1 MQLSGVAGIASLLVV
16 SAIATQNSTS
26 SLSNLVRR
34 HHDHASFTSVY
45 IMRDKVDYS
54 QGSLQVHNPDGSV
67 AFLFDKVMRD
77 FQNGISTTVV
87 MDRHSI
93 PLLRLDSQGDI
104 CKHKSWYI
112 EPDAAGSNH
121 TRIEIN
127 PRFWKADRWYVSF
140 VAPSGEQF
148 RFIFKRKFW
157 DKGGKIY
164 RMRNGE
170 KNELLAEL
178 ADQVR
183 WEPWLTPRSTGTNTF
198 TLSCTA
204 DAPVLDLVA
213 LMGLVM
219 TRVHD
224 CGR

>member
-34 HHDHASFTSVY
+34 HHDHASFTNVY

-87 MDRHSI
+87 MDRHSK

-127 PRFWKADRWYVSF
+127 PRFWKADRWYVQCRPVLHFASI
-140 VAPSGEQF
+140 VAKPLTEYYAAQPP
-148 RFIFKRKFW
+148 
-157 DKGGKIY
+157 GKIY

-178 ADQVR
+178 AVELDQVR
-183 WEPWLTPRSTGTNTF
+183 WEPWLTPRSTGTDTF

-204 DAPVLDLVA
+204 DAPVVCARD
-213 LMGLVM
+213 
-219 TRVHD
+219 
-224 CGR
+224 